1 MHEKIHE
8 KTFDEEAPKKE
19 KMVDLETAMR
29 KSKEARFQANS
40 AHKIAEEAQLQLEDL
55 ESKEKNMY
63 SKVMDLSAKAKALTE
78 TALKAEK
85 AVEDD
90 PRSKT
95 RSIKTAK
102 NIK

>member
-1 MHEKIHE
+1 
-8 KTFDEEAPKKE
+8 
-19 KMVDLETAMR
+19 
-29 KSKEARFQANS
+29 
-40 AHKIAEEAQLQLEDL
+40 
-55 ESKEKNMY
+55 MY

-78 TALKAEK
+78 QALKAEK